1 MQQTVHAGMQSDKT
15 FPPARDQILSFPL
28 LGAWKT
34 IHISGRNTSPRADSA
49 GIGNDGLAITKRNC
63 QQKGKADK
71 SCKTNADSAGI
82 GSDGSAVT
90 KRNCQQKTLTIAKQ
104 HWHISNTAVTNATN
118 SSCGNAV

>member
-49 GIGNDGLAITKRNC
+49 GIG
-63 QQKGKADK
+63 
-71 SCKTNADSAGI
+71 
-82 GSDGSAVT
+82 SDGSAVT